1 MNFDMTA
8 PVSDDSGLSRF
19 RKDAA
24 DKEIPAAAQPARAAQ
39 RVRRRSIENKAV
51 IARKMNRLCAVVNK
65 TRAPR
70 DSACAGRRKAV
81 RIG

>member
-1 MNFDMTA
+1 VIRDYRVFERTRQA
-8 PVSDDSGLSRF
+8 RRFLPVRSPPG
-19 RKDAA
+19 
-24 DKEIPAAAQPARAAQ
+24 AAQ

-70 DSACAGRRKAV
+70 
-81 RIG
+81 